1 MENDTLENPP
11 PEIANT
17 VEHSPDENLSP
28 SRRKRK
34 HKAELAQLQRILSV
48 SHMRTPTTTT
58 ADSRYSNIEDTEHSG
73 SSKTHSSSHIE
84 LYMEFCWCFSCCF
97 SSPLFRKYFESLC
110 ICQTK
115 HNSDIENGNGNENG
129 NDNDDNTACSYCHYC
144 NTRVYECI
152 YKVFF
157 SPIFDNDESKLTK
170 TQKLVILVRLSF
182 ELYKT
187 MIGSYLTIFTPQKC
201 NDGICTL
208 TQNLIPKDNMEVVA
222 LAMNSF
228 MAFSLLCEYMIELTR
243 ERVLRLYFEN
253 DPRLPV
259 EKEYFTNLL
268 GVLDTKKA
276 TLLNN
281 KTVIIR
287 YIFQL
292 YRRIGIVLLSIY
304 VTNICIS
311 GAVIYKNYYDKSS
324 LFGFVTNA
332 LFIVLKMAS
341 ILKIAIHSI
350 QIPYSAYIESP
361 IAFNSLKP
369 EYIKP
374 EIKAQYMFRNMEEYA
389 AQNENAQYFMENR
402 QYMRFLLENSRK
414 SRKSIHFTDI
424 PEKARVETITHGSSH
439 DPPVFCENS
448 VSEIELITGDGL
460 PSKVIVCKHR
470 NSFS

>member
-28 SRRKRK
+28 SRRKRR

-58 ADSRYSNIEDTEHSG
+58 TDSRYSNIEDTEHSG

-97 SSPLFRKYFESLC
+97 SSPLFRNYFESLC

-115 HNSDIENGNGNENG
+115 HNSDIENGNGNETE
-129 NDNDDNTACSYCHYC
+129 NDKDDNTACSYCHYC

-170 TQKLVILVRLSF
+170 TQKLVILIRLSF

-222 LAMNSF
+222 LAVNSF

-304 VTNICIS
+304 IANICIS

-424 PEKARVETITHGSSH
+424 PEKARVETITHGRH

>member
-1 MENDTLENPP
+1 
-11 PEIANT
+11 
-17 VEHSPDENLSP
+17 
-28 SRRKRK
+28 
-34 HKAELAQLQRILSV
+34 
-48 SHMRTPTTTT
+48 
-58 ADSRYSNIEDTEHSG
+58 
-73 SSKTHSSSHIE
+73 
-84 LYMEFCWCFSCCF
+84 
-97 SSPLFRKYFESLC
+97 
-110 ICQTK
+110 
-115 HNSDIENGNGNENG
+115 
-129 NDNDDNTACSYCHYC
+129 
-144 NTRVYECI
+144 
-152 YKVFF
+152 
-157 SPIFDNDESKLTK
+157 
-170 TQKLVILVRLSF
+170 
-182 ELYKT
+182 
-187 MIGSYLTIFTPQKC
+187 
-201 NDGICTL
+201 
-208 TQNLIPKDNMEVVA
+208 MEVVA
-222 LAMNSF
+222 LAVNSF

-304 VTNICIS
+304 IANICIS

-424 PEKARVETITHGSSH
+424 PEKARVETITHGRH